1 MTNTSQLTHEQ
12 VAEIAQEHEDFLNQL
27 ESLAIS
33 AIATG
38 NWYPLLDLVSEVE
51 TWQAEQD
58 LLAQKSH
65 VEDPLKELWAICAS
79 QQRFAIAFP
88 KASTEVLSRP
98 GAGSFSSANN
108 QLEKD

>member
-1 MTNTSQLTHEQ
+1 MTDTPQLSHEQ
-12 VAEIAQEHEDFLNQL
+12 VAEICQLHENFLNQL
-27 ESLAIS
+27 EGLAIQGL
-33 AIATG
+33 ATG

-65 VEDPLKELWAICAS
+65 VEDPFKELW
-79 QQRFAIAFP
+79 AIAFP
-88 KASTEVLSRP
+88 KASTDDLAGP
-98 GAGSFSSANN
+98 GAGSCSSANN